1 METVLTHDNGGNPF
15 QVRIDRDRKV
25 VEVAVASPNPPTTF
39 SPWKTFSYEEIFVGQ
54 GTYDSLEF
62 CTFSYG
68 NSMLLHVHGP
78 TYVYIG
84 EHVVQFE
91 SRAPIAAYVATVGNS
106 DVVYAYALDKADGCV
121 IFQGNSPVQR
131 VRSLGASAKPSEV
144 YGHFYATPAASCED
158 LPAQVL
164 HRRLW

>member
-25 VEVAVASPNPPTTF
+25 VEVAVCSPNPPSVY
-39 SPWKTFSYEEIFVGQ
+39 SPWRSFPYEDIFVGQ

-68 NSMLLHVHGP
+68 NSLLLHVGGP

-91 SRAPIAAYVATVGNS
+91 SRAPIAAFVATVGNS
-106 DVVYAYALDKADGCV
+106 DVVYAYAIDKADGHLF
-121 IFQGNSPVQR
+121 FQGNAPVQR
-131 VRSLGASAKPSEV
+131 IRSPGDAVKPSQV
-144 YGHFYATPAASCED
+144 YERFYSTPAASCED